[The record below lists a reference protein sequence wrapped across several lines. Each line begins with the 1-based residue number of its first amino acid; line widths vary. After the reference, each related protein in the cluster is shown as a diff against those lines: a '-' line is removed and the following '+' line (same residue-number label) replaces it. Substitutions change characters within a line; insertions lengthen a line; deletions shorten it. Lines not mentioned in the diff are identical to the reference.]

1 MAAEAKGKVVVI
13 TGASRG
19 IGKGM
24 AERMAGLGV
33 RLGLCARSSL
43 PLDDGP
49 DVVAK
54 QVDVT
59 DEGAVVGFAEAV
71 AERLGEIDLWI
82 NNAGVL
88 DPVVF
93 VRDLDSAAL
102 AKHLDI
108 NLRGVLHGTKAYLRH
123 LDARGHDGVL
133 VNVSSG
139 AALKGYAGWGAYC
152 AGKAAVD
159 RLTECVQLEEA
170 HRGSGL
176 RAYAVAP
183 GVVDTA
189 MQATIRGKSADEFP
203 MVDKFLQLKKDE
215 AFNSPAY
222 VADRLLDVAFSPSA
236 RPDGVVVR
244 LPPEQG

>member
-1 MAAEAKGKVVVI
+1 MAGDAKGKVVVI

-24 AERMAGLGV
+24 AERMRALGV
-33 RLGLCARSSL
+33 RLGLCARSTV
-43 PLDDGP
+43 PFDEGP
-49 DVVAK
+49 DVVAR

-59 DEGAVVGFAEAV
+59 DEAAVLAFAEAV
-71 AERLGEIDLWI
+71 CERLGNIDLWI

-88 DPVVF
+88 EPVVF

-102 AKHLDI
+102 SRHLDI

-123 LDARGHDGVL
+123 LDSREHDGVL
-133 VNVSSG
+133 VNISSG

-170 HRGSGL
+170 HRGSSL

-183 GVVDTA
+183 GVVDTD
-189 MQATIRGKSADEFP
+189 MQATIRGKSTSEFP
-203 MVDKFLQLKKDE
+203 MVDKFLKLKEDQ
-215 AFNSPAY
+215 AFNSPGY
-222 VADRLLDVAFSPSA
+222 VADRLLDLAFSSSGSA
-236 RPDGVVVR
+236 DDVVLR
-244 LPPEQG
+244 LPPEQD